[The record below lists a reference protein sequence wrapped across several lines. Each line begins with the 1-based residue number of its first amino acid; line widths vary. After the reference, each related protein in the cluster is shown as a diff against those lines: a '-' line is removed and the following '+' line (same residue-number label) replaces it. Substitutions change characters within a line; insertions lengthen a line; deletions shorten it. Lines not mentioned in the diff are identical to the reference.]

1 MLCVR
6 LPRPCRNNHESG
18 RAHPDT
24 PESLLLRK
32 HYLLCLM
39 VLAGLFA
46 SQTCP
51 QHKLL
56 LFSLCT
62 MSSQRR
68 RTPCGIRDMQ
78 VRGLV
83 TVAFVDISFTWSADL
98 ALQII
103 ENLGVHE
110 PDHPTLT
117 PMPSPDFIHQS
128 FKREA
133 VRRIFWL
140 IHLLDVM
147 ASIYFKKPTTFTS
160 SDLRLRLPVDE
171 TSFELGVHS
180 TLPGEH
186 PSLSYFVIS
195 RAPLFWLYSLPL
207 ISFKFPPGASWELLT
222 GPFAARRHHLLFL

>member
-1 MLCVR
+1 
-6 LPRPCRNNHESG
+6 
-18 RAHPDT
+18 
-24 PESLLLRK
+24 
-32 HYLLCLM
+32 
-39 VLAGLFA
+39 
-46 SQTCP
+46 
-51 QHKLL
+51 
-56 LFSLCT
+56 
-62 MSSQRR
+62 MSSPKKKI
-68 RTPCGIRDMQ
+68 PCGTLDMP
-78 VRGLV
+78 VRGFL
-83 TVAFVDISFTWSADL
+83 ASFDRIFSCPCPDL

-128 FKREA
+128 IQREA

-180 TLPGEH
+180 TLPGKSRSSPPH
-186 PSLSYFVIS
+186 PL
-195 RAPLFWLYSLPL
+195 AGPLQRGFQQHPLP
-207 ISFKFPPGASWELLT
+207 
-222 GPFAARRHHLLFL
+222 